1 MRGYPLSTHLT
12 ISGMSMSDW
21 WFIKIRTPGPE
32 GTFTGTGMEA
42 PPIKDNGAVVSRPRN
57 WAHGMRIR
65 SRREGR
71 SQHKGTTKKRCIGS
85 QSSMAAQT
93 TVMAR

>member
-1 MRGYPLSTHLT
+1 MRGYPLSMHLT

-32 GTFTGTGMEA
+32 GTFAGTGMEA
-42 PPIKDNGAVVSRPRN
+42 PPIHDKGAVTIQASH
-57 WAHGMRIR
+57 WAHAMRMR
-65 SRREGR
+65 SRREGK
-71 SQHKGTTKKRCIGS
+71 SQPEGTIKKRWIGS
-85 QSSMAAQT
+85 QSRMAAQT